1 MATEERTRRRMIT
14 KEEIQEQIR
23 LTIQNT
29 KEFAVNQ
36 VLEDLKRDIPEIEI
50 QPEELM
56 NALDINSYVKKTTD
70 VCNYIEFLRFYLWY
84 KHKIVY
90 HVFRYFPTVISPT
103 EQRKSDVEDMLQ
115 NFLQNEISNVN
126 HNIKNTIPKWS
137 NNAFEFKSDFLFGDV
152 LDYRLNEND
161 KEKTLLRVICERIEE
176 MKDKY
181 IKIIMECY
189 NINESGEKCTLT

>member
-1 MATEERTRRRMIT
+1 MTTEERTRRRMIT

-23 LTIQNT
+23 LSIQNT

-36 VLEDLKRDIPEIEI
+36 VLGDLKRDMPEIEI
-50 QPEELM
+50 QLEELM
-56 NALDINSYVKKTTD
+56 NAIDINSYVKNSIYA
-70 VCNYIEFLRFYLWY
+70 CEYIEFLRFYLWY

-90 HVFRYFPTVISPT
+90 CVFRYIPSVVSPT
-103 EQRKSDVEDMLQ
+103 EQRKIDVKKMLQ

-161 KEKTLLRVICERIEE
+161 KGKTLLNLICERTEE

-181 IKIIMECY
+181 IKLIMECY
-189 NINESGEKCTLT
+189 KINKSGEKYTL

>member
-1 MATEERTRRRMIT
+1 MTTEERTRRRMIT
-14 KEEIQEQIR
+14 KEEIQEQIK
-23 LTIQNT
+23 LTIQKT

-56 NALDINSYVKKTTD
+56 NALDINSYVKKTIDT
-70 VCNYIEFLRFYLWY
+70 CEYIEFLRFYLWY

-90 HVFRYFPTVISPT
+90 CVFRYIPTVISPT
-103 EQRKSDVEDMLQ
+103 EQRKIDVEDMLQ

-126 HNIKNTIPKWS
+126 HNIDKIIPNWS
-137 NNAFEFKSDFLFGDV
+137 INAFEFKSDFLFGDV

-161 KEKTLLRVICERIEE
+161 KGKTLLNLICERTEE

-181 IKIIMECY
+181 IKLIMECY
-189 NINESGEKCTLT
+189 KINESGEKYTL